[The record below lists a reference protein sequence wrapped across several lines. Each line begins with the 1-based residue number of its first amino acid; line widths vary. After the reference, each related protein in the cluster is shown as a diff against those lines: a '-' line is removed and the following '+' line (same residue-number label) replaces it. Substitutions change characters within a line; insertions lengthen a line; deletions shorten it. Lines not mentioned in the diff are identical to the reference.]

1 MVIQLRECTKMAAE
15 KIDAGAPAS
24 MSDEE
29 MQVPFSG
36 PAIFANKI
44 YLTSAPTGIRLAFGE
59 QYGDKV
65 EPVFRAAVMLAFPDA
80 ESLRDLLTRTLERK
94 KTLESEPGAW
104 HAAPRNQ

>member
-1 MVIQLRECTKMAAE
+1 MAAE
-15 KIDAGAPAS
+15 KIDVGAPTS

-44 YLTSAPTGIRLAFGE
+44 YVTSAPTGIRLAFGE

-80 ESLRDLLTRTLERK
+80 ESLRDLLTRTLERIETFK
-94 KTLESEPGAW
+94 SEPGAW